1 MIDFVEDKNTQMFLL
16 LLNEKD
22 YDSKLFDI
30 LKKTT
35 DKNHKICYVLLNN
48 IYNNTKENFR
58 KNGLSL
64 DKFHFIDVL
73 STHYKK
79 HRVVANCTFLSSTD
93 IQEILTAL
101 KNAIEKHK
109 CNMIL
114 FDSIADLLFHCQSF
128 DIQKLTHTLKSED
141 TYTNTKKLYLM
152 LKEPELV
159 KEESERLLQDLR
171 LFADHIIDLN
181 NKFHN

>member
-1 MIDFVEDKNTQMFLL
+1 
-16 LLNEKD
+16 
-22 YDSKLFDI
+22 
-30 LKKTT
+30 
-35 DKNHKICYVLLNN
+35 
-48 IYNNTKENFR
+48 
-58 KNGLSL
+58 
-64 DKFHFIDVL
+64 
-73 STHYKK
+73 
-79 HRVVANCTFLSSTD
+79 
-93 IQEILTAL
+93 
-101 KNAIEKHK
+101 
-109 CNMIL
+109 MIL